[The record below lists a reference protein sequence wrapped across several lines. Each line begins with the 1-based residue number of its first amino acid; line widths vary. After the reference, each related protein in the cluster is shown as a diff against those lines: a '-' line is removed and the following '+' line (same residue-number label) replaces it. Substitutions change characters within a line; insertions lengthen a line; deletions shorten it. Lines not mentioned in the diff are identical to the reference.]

1 MAWCSEMN
9 LIHCPFCSNGAL
21 VFQYRCLH
29 IATPKQRVT
38 LLNEEIAVSK
48 EMLRRADPYQL
59 VHDLEYEAWYKRAV
73 WHLDRSE
80 VQLLQAVREVEGLPP
95 LTLAA

>member
-1 MAWCSEMN
+1 MN
-9 LIHCPFCSNGAL
+9 LINCPFCLCGAL
-21 VFQYRCLH
+21 GKQPRCMH
-29 IATPKQRVT
+29 IATPRQRVAYLT
-38 LLNEEIAVSK
+38 EEVNVSK
-48 EMLRRADPYQL
+48 EMLRHADPHQL
-59 VHDLEYEAWYKRAV
+59 QYDPEYEAWYKRAV